1 MKRRAQWSWAA
12 YDWANSAFATTV
24 IAGFFPVFF
33 KQYNAAGM
41 EATQST
47 FWLGVFSSAA
57 SVVVMLAAPFLGM
70 QADRLGAHK
79 RFLLGFTLLGI
90 LATALLPLAGQGD
103 WLLAAGLFAL
113 GSIGF
118 FGGLTFYDSLIL
130 QVAAPNEMDRVS
142 ALGYGAG
149 YLGGGLLLA
158 VNVAMTLQPGWF
170 GLADATA
177 AVKWSFASVALWWA
191 LFSIPLMRWVQEAP
205 PRPDAV
211 DNGWRGLARTIG
223 QLRAQ
228 PAIGWFLL
236 AYWLYI
242 DGVHTIIRMAVD
254 FGLSLGFDSSSLITA
269 LLLVQFVGFP
279 AAIAFGRLGERWG
292 TRKAILLALAVYI
305 AVTVWGT
312 QMQTV
317 AQFYVLA
324 AVLALVQGGI
334 QSLSRSYFGRLVPA
348 AQAGS
353 FFGLYNMMGK
363 FAAVLGPLAVGVTA
377 ALTGSA
383 RLSLLSLLVFFVIGG
398 YLLLRVPDPDTLPT
412 AESQPQ

>member
-1 MKRRAQWSWAA
+1 MKKRAQWSWAA

-41 EATQST
+41 AASEST

-79 RFLLGFTLLGI
+79 RFLITFTVIGI

-103 WLLAAGLFAL
+103 WLLAACLFAL

-130 QVAAPNEMDRVS
+130 QVAEPAEMDRVS

-158 VNVAMTLQPGWF
+158 VNVAMTLKPAWF
-170 GLADATA
+170 GLADTTA

-191 LFSIPLMRWVQEAP
+191 VFSLPLIRWVREAP
-205 PRPDAV
+205 ARADAV
-211 DNGWRGLARTIG
+211 DSGWRGLMRTVG

-269 LLLVQFVGFP
+269 LLLVQFLGFP
-279 AAIAFGRLGERWG
+279 AAIVFGRLGERWG

-305 AVTVWGT
+305 GVTIWGY

-317 AQFYVLA
+317 AQFYGLA
-324 AVLALVQGGI
+324 AVVALVQGGI

-377 ALTGSA
+377 AVTGSA
-383 RLSLLSLLVFFVIGG
+383 RLSLLSLLFFFIVGG
-398 YLLLRVPDPDTLPT
+398 WLLLKVPDPDQP
-412 AESQPQ
+412 AAARPQPQ

>member
-1 MKRRAQWSWAA
+1 
-12 YDWANSAFATTV
+12 
-24 IAGFFPVFF
+24 
-33 KQYNAAGM
+33 
-41 EATQST
+41 
-47 FWLGVFSSAA
+47 
-57 SVVVMLAAPFLGM
+57 
-70 QADRLGAHK
+70 
-79 RFLLGFTLLGI
+79 
-90 LATALLPLAGQGD
+90 
-103 WLLAAGLFAL
+103 
-113 GSIGF
+113 
-118 FGGLTFYDSLIL
+118 
-130 QVAAPNEMDRVS
+130 
-142 ALGYGAG
+142 
-149 YLGGGLLLA
+149 
-158 VNVAMTLQPGWF
+158 
-170 GLADATA
+170 
-177 AVKWSFASVALWWA
+177 
-191 LFSIPLMRWVQEAP
+191 MREAP

-211 DNGWRGLARTIG
+211 ENGWRGLARTIG

-305 AVTVWGT
+305 VVTVWGT

-334 QSLSRSYFGRLVPA
+334 QSLSRSYFGRLVPV

-377 ALTGSA
+377 AMTGSA
-383 RLSLLSLLVFFVIGG
+383 RMSLLSLLVFFVIGG
-398 YLLLRVPDPDTLPT
+398 CLLLRVPDPDTT
-412 AESQPQ
+412 ADAQPQ